1 MYFVDGYNISF
12 KELIFEKECRERHG
26 NEAVMLSEKKIRLMT
41 KMAIYEEKTGKEDL
55 KLSQYYRMDFVRLK
69 VILTILSVSVGL
81 ILLFIMGCIYNVE
94 YILAE
99 AVNLDYKALW
109 WKYLGI
115 YLVILGIYVLAS
127 VVGYS
132 LLYGKTKKNMRPYI
146 KNMKRLPS

>member
-1 MYFVDGYNISF
+1 
-12 KELIFEKECRERHG
+12 
-26 NEAVMLSEKKIRLMT
+26 MLSEKKIRLMT

-55 KLSQYYRMDFVRLK
+55 KLNQYYRMDFVRLK

-132 LLYGKTKKNMRPYI
+132 LLYGKTKKNMWPYI
-146 KNMKRLPS
+146 KNMRLLNHMYEKEEL